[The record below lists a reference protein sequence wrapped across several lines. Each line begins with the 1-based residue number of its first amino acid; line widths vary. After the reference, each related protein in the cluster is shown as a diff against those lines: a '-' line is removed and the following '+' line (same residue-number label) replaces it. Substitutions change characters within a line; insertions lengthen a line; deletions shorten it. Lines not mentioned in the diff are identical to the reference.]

1 MADKR
6 AFFKLDVGYYDNPK
20 IVPLLD
26 EDQPWAVHLHQ
37 ASMAYSAQHLTDGV
51 VRVKTMLR
59 KIPASDADVQA
70 LISAGLWVDLGDGQV
85 RVHDYLEHNR
95 SAAEA
100 KSATDKARRAAAAR
114 YVAAPDGS
122 PEHAHDDASGTASS
136 NAPSTASG
144 MPRERERKRE
154 KKELT
159 SDADASDNPRF
170 SEDVTRL
177 SDLLAELVTANGH
190 KAGKVGQQW
199 HQACDRLMRLDGYTP
214 EQVEW
219 IIRWATANEF
229 WSANIRSMG
238 TLREKFSTLKAQAL
252 GERAAPKTKQPTLSD
267 NQWMFR

>member
-59 KIPASDADVQA
+59 KIPATDSDVQA
-70 LISAGLWVDLGDGQV
+70 LIAAGLWIDLGDGQV

-114 YVAAPDGS
+114 YVAAPGEP
-122 PEHAHDDASGTASS
+122 PEHAHDDASSTASS
-136 NAPSTASG
+136 SASSTASG

-190 KAGKVGQQW
+190 KGKVGHQW

-229 WSANIRSMG
+229 WSANIRSMS

-252 GERAAPKTKQPTLSD
+252 AGRDAAKPAAPPALD
-267 NQWMFR
+267 DDQWRFR